1 MCDPEKNVLQKNG
14 GKSSGVP
21 KLGSDNHDTSETK
34 EKKKL
39 WEIVVFNI
47 GLQKW
52 WDASRRPEK
61 RALKCNEIAASL
73 LGIVYEADNK
83 DKRSSS
89 QQWLT
94 IAPGRSDAAR
104 FLFYSYY
111 NFHLRIQQTILHEK
125 FHVVPFGVMMNH
137 HARPFPV
144 LPGLWLGPLYL
155 FWTGD

>member
-1 MCDPEKNVLQKNG
+1 MQFYSQKLLKKNG
-14 GKSSGVP
+14 GKSSSVP
-21 KLGSDNHDTSETK
+21 GSDDHDLSDKSETK
-34 EKKKL
+34 EQD
-39 WEIVVFNI
+39 IS
-47 GLQKW
+47 LQKW

-73 LGIVYEADNK
+73 LGIVYEPDNK

-125 FHVVPFGVMMNH
+125 FHVVPFDVMMNH